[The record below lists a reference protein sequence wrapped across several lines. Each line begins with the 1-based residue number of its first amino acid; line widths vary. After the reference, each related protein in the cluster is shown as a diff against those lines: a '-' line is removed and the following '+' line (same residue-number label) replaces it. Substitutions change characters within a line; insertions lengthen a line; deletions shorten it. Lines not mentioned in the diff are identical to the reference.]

1 MATRN
6 TDINLIIRAK
16 TEGERAISGMA
27 DAIEHLVNGAGE
39 GSKEIADLGRGIVA
53 LDKAA
58 AGLSTAQDKVG
69 TSAAKQAAAIHTA
82 SAGIAEQAERVET
95 LRRGLGILATE
106 ADKAFIGPKRNGL
119 ADLARLAKSELAD
132 AERQL
137 DRNTAA
143 YDRNLAALQT
153 SRSGLLELRR
163 STAATADAQT
173 SAAAAINLG
182 TQALDE
188 QTAAARRA
196 AAAQQFYNTK
206 GAPALSNGSAT
217 DNGASYGALLEHF
230 QRLEVEAARVREAID
245 PVAVAVE
252 RYEARIADV
261 QAAARNGIIGSDD
274 AIIRERQLRF
284 ELTQTIDKIAE
295 GATRIRQT
303 RKDAVTEYQALINSV
318 TGVTGSRATENGAGF
333 EALDADRRRREAAV
347 RAREAGD
354 LRAAAD
360 RSSGVSRVPATA
372 GTSQNGTNQA
382 TYSALNARAIEEEAQ
397 ALREASLAYERFEAR
412 VRSGSAA
419 LKDAEAAAERDTATI
434 AGLQARIDPLG
445 TVQRRLNGELERY
458 RELAA
463 AGKISTDEL
472 ARAEAHLTDEAEQAR
487 LALDRAGKAVSRG
500 GTTKAGLFGLK
511 PYELQNLG
519 YQVNDVATQLASGTS
534 LAQTLGQ
541 QGGQII
547 QIFPRI
553 TSAIVGAFS
562 NPAFLGAAVV
572 LGGIIIGLK
581 RAADEA
587 ERLREFSG
595 EVKFRADGGDYDAK
609 GLSDAAEKLDRMGAS
624 ADDAKA
630 AVKAFLDEGINPE
643 LLDQFGRAAQQT
655 AQRLGGDLPAAAKQ
669 VADAFSGGYDAIAE
683 FDNKLNFL
691 TASEREHI
699 RQLFEEGNAQAGR
712 TEALSA
718 YSRQSE
724 AAAAKQRGPWADAAK
739 SLGKAWDALVNWIA
753 DTAPIKITIGVLAEL
768 AGAVKDVGDAIAAVL
783 GGDKPAAGGAAAS
796 AQKIAEVQQHI
807 RDLEKTVTDYE
818 AAITK
823 KSPIAGTL
831 QHVVDITKQQLV
843 TARAELAK
851 LEKSAPDTVNDDPNS
866 AAAKQRTDDLA
877 RISVEDELQRLRD
890 AGQSRILSKT
900 EQGRRAQLAGEEAAR
915 TVADAVVAAAERRR
929 AVAKETAAIER
940 ETDARVK
947 SNQADR
953 EKAIRSYLNSI
964 VAAEGGTGPNRA
976 GSSATG
982 AGQFTR
988 GTFVGL
994 YKQINPGS
1002 ALNDD
1007 QIADLRK
1014 DSKVALQVLEVFTR
1028 QNAKLIERA
1037 GKKVDGANLY
1047 LLHFLGAGT
1056 GGAALRADP
1065 KTPIN
1070 QIIDRVDP
1078 NAALVK
1084 SQNAAYLRTNGGKG
1098 PYRTVGQVL
1107 PFLGAKVGEN
1117 PGSRAQT
1124 ALITGEADLLEEAKQ
1139 KQEAFNLTIQ
1149 HGVEDRQRAVDAL
1162 RSENG
1167 LYGTALLAEQ
1177 RRQVLLQSELDLR
1190 QKVEDANK
1198 NQAKGAP
1205 AVVVS
1210 PEQVQQAQ
1218 ELAAAAF
1225 DAAHAR
1231 EALSA
1236 ALADVQ
1242 RPLDDLTT
1250 QRDLLRE
1257 QAEYLRSIGENTQAD
1272 AIDDQFNA
1280 LGGKIRDAYDALIAF
1295 YKALAPQQRIAL
1307 GILDQAQLDNIIAKL
1322 KVAQTQTQE
1331 WGKIAGVSARDI
1343 AQAFASSA
1351 AQAFTNFINKLAAGK
1366 NVFKSLEAGVREF
1379 AANFI
1384 SSVAQMILQLLSF
1397 AAAVTILRALGVP
1410 IPSGASIF
1418 DSVGSKHTGGVVGQD
1433 GSQRRNVPSMLFA
1446 GAQRFHT
1453 GGIIGL
1459 APDELPIIARRGEEV
1474 LTEGN
1479 PRHRNNIGANDGA
1492 APTGGNTS
1500 IFNLF
1505 DPNDLAEKILRSPS
1519 GDKILINHVR
1529 DNQAAYKAALG

>member
-1 MATRN
+1 MASRN

-16 TEGERAISGMA
+16 NEADQAIGAVSGALKLLLGGAEDASEGVS
-27 DAIEHLVNGAGE
+27 
-39 GSKEIADLGRGIVA
+39 DLGQTLA
-53 LDKAA
+53 SLDKAFGTVSGKADA
-58 AGLSTAQDKVG
+58 AAAAFQRQQ
-69 TSAAKQAAAIHTA
+69 SALASNRDELAAIVAQAAAA
-82 SAGIAEQAERVET
+82 SQAMDHLRASIVDEVLAGRDQGPVIAQMTLVQREQDA
-95 LRRGLGILATE
+95 LANQ
-106 ADKAFIGPKRNGL
+106 ADKLTRTIATQEG
-119 ADLARLAKSELAD
+119 A
-132 AERQL
+132 L
-137 DRNTAA
+137 DG
-143 YDRNLAALQT
+143 
-153 SRSGLLELRR
+153 SRSALLRL
-163 STAATADAQT
+163 SATVHAVEDAQGE
-173 SAAAAINLG
+173 AAARIALT

-188 QTAAARRA
+188 QAVTAQRVTAIQQRINDVTGVNRPVATGNAAAAADVLMEADNIFRRTEARTAEIAKLREQEAATAALADAERAEQANRGRFNITDDPRGGQARESASVFTAAA
-196 AAAQQFYNTK
+196 
-206 GAPALSNGSAT
+206 
-217 DNGASYGALLEHF
+217 
-230 QRLEVEAARVREAID
+230 EAEEQMA
-245 PVAVAVE
+245 
-252 RYEARIADV
+252 
-261 QAAARNGIIGSDD
+261 
-274 AIIRERQLRF
+274 
-284 ELTQTIDKIAE
+284 
-295 GATRIRQT
+295 
-303 RKDAVTEYQALINSV
+303 
-318 TGVTGSRATENGAGF
+318 
-333 EALDADRRRREAAV
+333 REAAH
-347 RAREAGD
+347 
-354 LRAAAD
+354 LRAELDPLAAIQD
-360 RSSGVSRVPATA
+360 RY
-372 GTSQNGTNQA
+372 N
-382 TYSALNARAIEEEAQ
+382 
-397 ALREASLAYERFEAR
+397 ASLA
-412 VRSGSAA
+412 
-419 LKDAEAAAERDTATI
+419 
-434 AGLQARIDPLG
+434 
-445 TVQRRLNGELERY
+445 RY

-463 AGKISTDEL
+463 AGKIGADDL
-472 ARAEAHLTDEAEQAR
+472 AQAEQRLAAQADHAR
-487 LALDRAGKAVSRG
+487 LALERTGKAG
-500 GTTKAGLFGLK
+500 GGGKTGLFGLK

-595 EVKFRADGGDYDAK
+595 EVTFRADGGDYNAK
-609 GLSDAAEKLDRMGAS
+609 GLSEAAEKLDRMGAS

-753 DTAPIKITIGVLAEL
+753 DTSPIKITIGVLAEL

-843 TARAELAK
+843 TARTELAK

-900 EQGRRAQLAGEEAAR
+900 EQARRAQLAGEEAAR

-994 YKQINPGS
+994 YKQINPGT

-1047 LLHFLGAGT
+1047 LLHFLGSGT

-1231 EALSA
+1231 EALNA

-1242 RPLDDLTT
+1242 RPLDDLTA

-1331 WGKIAGVSARDI
+1331 WGKVAGVSARDI

-1351 AQAFTNFINKLAAGK
+1351 AQSFTNFINKVAAGK
-1366 NVFKSLEAGVREF
+1366 NVFKSLAAGVREF

-1384 SSVAQMILQLLSF
+1384 SSVAQMILQLLAF
-1397 AAAVTILRALGVP
+1397 AAVVTILRALGVP
-1410 IPSGASIF
+1410 VPSGASIF

-1433 GSQRRNVPSMLFA
+1433 GSQRRNVSPMLFA

-1459 APDELPIIARRGEEV
+1459 APDEMPIIARRGEEV
-1474 LTEGN
+1474 LTEGD
-1479 PRHRNNIGANDGA
+1479 PRHRNNIGANDSGSSSQA
-1492 APTGGNTS
+1492 APVNIINTW
-1500 IFNLF
+1500 
-1505 DPNDLAEKILRSPS
+1505 DREEAAEQIMRTKAGHRAILNFIS
-1519 GDKILINHVR
+1519 
-1529 DNQAAYKAALG
+1529 DNPRAVKAALG